1 MWSWKTL
8 PEPPV
13 PSRKRGENRH
23 FIALSLFPSS
33 ERSHQKA
40 QADKAHRPPLD
51 DFSAVSKAERAP
63 ERSAQPP
70 AFDKKRLR
78 DCSSERSEG
87 RPPGAGVSGGAW
99 ALLHPQP
106 LCPREGGSHCF
117 GPSCHRSNA
126 SCALNCFFP
135 RPAPSEGASLFLQSA
150 PQHWPFLVHMVLC
163 SPPPPPW
170 VGWVFLLMLLF
181 IFSSP
186 PPHAVLKHHTDVGGP
201 SYLSAAVTPTPH
213 SPIARQLSTSSE
225 GSAPTSSTSQGT
237 SSTAVSICCL
247 LEGLWAQL
255 HHGGSAVEQVLGWG
269 VFSVSLALLD
279 PLVQLLLGLFEWLL
293 HMLAGQ
299 SQQLQFR

>member
-1 MWSWKTL
+1 MELENSARASRG
-8 PEPPV
+8 
-13 PSRKRGENRH
+13 SRKRGENRR

-106 LCPREGGSHCF
+106 LCPTEGGTHRF
-117 GPSCHRSNA
+117 GPSRHRSNA

-135 RPAPSEGASLFLQSA
+135 RAAPLEGASLSCTVLLSTGCFWCTRSF
-150 PQHWPFLVHMVLC
+150 PVHHHPLG
-163 SPPPPPW
+163 W
-170 VGWVFLLMLLF
+170 VGDF
-181 IFSSP
+181 
-186 PPHAVLKHHTDVGGP
+186 
-201 SYLSAAVTPTPH
+201 
-213 SPIARQLSTSSE
+213 
-225 GSAPTSSTSQGT
+225 
-237 SSTAVSICCL
+237 C
-247 LEGLWAQL
+247 
-255 HHGGSAVEQVLGWG
+255 
-269 VFSVSLALLD
+269 
-279 PLVQLLLGLFEWLL
+279 
-293 HMLAGQ
+293 
-299 SQQLQFR
+299 

>member
-1 MWSWKTL
+1 MQLENSAR
-8 PEPPV
+8 V
-13 PSRKRGENRH
+13 SCASRKRGESRH

-106 LCPREGGSHCF
+106 LCPREGGTHCF
-117 GPSCHRSNA
+117 GPSRHLSNA

-135 RPAPSEGASLFLQSA
+135 RAAPSKVLLSPAKCSSA
-150 PQHWPFLVHMVLC
+150 PAVSGAHGPVL
-163 SPPPPPW
+163 STTAPW
-170 VGWVFLLMLLF
+170 EGWVFLLMLLF
-181 IFSSP
+181 VFSP
-186 PPHAVLKHHTDVGGP
+186 PCAVLKHHTDVGGP

-225 GSAPTSSTSQGT
+225 GSAPASSASQGA
-237 SSTAVSICCL
+237 SGTAVSTAAFPGVL
-247 LEGLWAQL
+247 GSA
-255 HHGGSAVEQVLGWG
+255 HAGGSAATRILGWARL
-269 VFSVSLALLD
+269 SVSLATLD
-279 PLVQLLLGLFEWLL
+279 PLVQLLLGLLGACWIW
-293 HMLAGQ
+293 
-299 SQQLQFR
+299 QLQFQVHYQLSNCC